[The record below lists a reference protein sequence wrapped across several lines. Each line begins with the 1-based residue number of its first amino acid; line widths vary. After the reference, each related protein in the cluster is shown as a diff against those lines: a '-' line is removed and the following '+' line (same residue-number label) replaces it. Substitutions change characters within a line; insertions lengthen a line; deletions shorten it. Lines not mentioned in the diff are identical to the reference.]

1 MKKIYS
7 LFSISICLLFL
18 LTQNSFSQK
27 KETIYEK
34 LDLFADIFN
43 TAEKEY
49 YKPINENE
57 AIDGAI
63 NGMLQSLD
71 PHSSYMNPQSFKNLN
86 IETKGEFGG
95 LGIEVT
101 MEQGLIKVISPI
113 DDTPAF
119 KAGIKSGDYIVKIDN
134 HQVKGLAID
143 EAVNKMRGKSG
154 TSVTLTIRRI
164 DVSEPIVIKLNREI
178 IKNKS
183 VTYNFIDKEKVAYIR
198 LKVFDENSGKEIE
211 DAIKDIK
218 NHNSNIRGYIFDLRN
233 NPGGLL
239 VEAIKISDAFLTD
252 GEIVSTKG
260 RNPKD
265 IKVYS
270 AKSKKVDMIDG
281 KPIIVLINEGSA
293 SASEIVTGAL
303 KDNKRAIIIGE
314 KSYGKGSVQS
324 IMPLSNG
331 GGLRLTTAKYYLPG
345 GETIED
351 IGVMPDI
358 IVQRK
363 KDNFKFNDPANDN
376 QLIYALKL
384 LES

>member
-198 LKVFDENSGKEIE
+198 LKVFDENSGKEIQ

-260 RNPKD
+260 RDPKD

-376 QLIYALKL
+376 YGSN
-384 LES
+384 LE

>member
-198 LKVFDENSGKEIE
+198 LKVFDENSGKEIQ

-260 RNPKD
+260 RDPKD

-324 IMPLSNG
+324 ITPLSNG

>member
-198 LKVFDENSGKEIE
+198 LKVFDENSGKEIQ

-260 RNPKD
+260 RDPKD

>member
-198 LKVFDENSGKEIE
+198 LKVFDENSGKEIQ

-218 NHNSNIRGYIFDLRN
+218 NHNSNIHGYIFDLRN

-260 RNPKD
+260 RDPKD

>member
-164 DVSEPIVIKLNREI
+164 NVSEPIVIKLNREI

-198 LKVFDENSGKEIE
+198 LKVFDENSGKEIQ

-260 RNPKD
+260 RDPKD